1 MLLIFGS
8 DWLSCVWGTI
18 VQVSRG
24 RASPARKRSLVQ
36 VTKPMNTSLLS
47 IFSTLMGVISV
58 INAAIR
64 LELGMA
70 RKDIKELERKSMF
83 LLALCLI
90 NIPYMVLFDGFFL
103 VLNGFYWW
111 SQWLL
116 SSLVLLVTYMEYKIL
131 LFTIQ
136 TQKAIEKSQMQLT
149 E

>member
-1 MLLIFGS
+1 
-8 DWLSCVWGTI
+8 
-18 VQVSRG
+18 
-24 RASPARKRSLVQ
+24 
-36 VTKPMNTSLLS
+36 MNTSLLS
-47 IFSTLMGVISV
+47 IFSTLMGIISV
-58 INAAIR
+58 INAAVR

-111 SQWLL
+111 SQCLL

-131 LFTIQ
+131 LFSIQ
-136 TQKAIEKSQMQLT
+136 TQKAMHFLIIAHRIQTESQKT
-149 E
+149 AVNDDHIV